1 MTMLLDYL
9 IEVLEEKVEGKSCFI
24 VMAAKHSS
32 HEIHAAAQSRFSA
45 NMHVSGYT
53 PMNALVEQ
61 IQSDKKSGNTTVA
74 LYSNKVDVL
83 FFDESNRDEVFHRA
97 LANCVDWLMQLSVNR
112 GRFAAYAKIRTMIE
126 LGDDRPY
133 IGFSS
138 FAATPTNKEAH
149 KIIAKSIDTIVSSK
163 ELRSETIARVLDTE
177 MNVGTLIECKT
188 DTIEESKKTI
198 EDFLCMG
205 LFIVPIK
212 TQNILETANWFN
224 DNYAASIRVQPL
236 TLAEEYA
243 GLIDTFKA
251 SVLKLIKGVDVE
263 GDIHNLNTLVSFEE
277 YSSVTKALGDLVYN
291 CSASDVLWLNM
302 ALKESNEVAA

>member
-1 MTMLLDYL
+1 MLFDYL
-9 IEVLEEKVEGKSCFI
+9 VEVLEEKVKGKSCFI

-32 HEIHAAAQSRFSA
+32 HDINAAAQSRFTA
-45 NMHVSGYT
+45 NLDINGYT

-61 IQSDKKSGNTTVA
+61 IQSDKKAGQTAVA
-74 LYSNKVDVL
+74 LYSNKVDIL
-83 FFDESNRDEVFHRA
+83 FFDESNKDEVFHKA
-97 LANCVDWLMQLSVNR
+97 LANSVYWLMQLSVNR
-112 GRFAAYAKIRTMIE
+112 GRFEAYSKIRTMIE

-138 FAATPTNKEAH
+138 FAATPTNEKAH

-188 DTIEESKKTI
+188 DTIDESKKTI

-224 DNYAASIRVQPL
+224 DNYAAAVRVEPL
-236 TLAEEYA
+236 KLAEEYPE
-243 GLIDTFKA
+243 LIDAFKA
-251 SVLKLIKGVDVE
+251 SIMKVLEAVDIE
-263 GDIHNLNTLVSFEE
+263 GDIHNLNTMVSFED
-277 YSSVTKALGDLVYN
+277 YSPVTKTLGDLVYN
-291 CSASDVLWLNM
+291 CSASGALWLNM
-302 ALKESNEVAA
+302 VLKESSETAA